1 MITFTNNGKAV
12 ELNSPT
18 DMPKASSF
26 LWNKKM
32 MMHVNCRGY
41 CTAQFMQPEPAKY
54 SRGPM
59 LEASTFMQP
68 EQAYYAHHPGR
79 FFYIRDHDYK
89 TLFSIPYEPVR
100 AHLDSYTFRV
110 EAHKITWCIQQK
122 NLFITVELTL
132 ATNEALE
139 LWSVTIKNTDNKQ
152 RSFSLYPYFTVGNMS
167 WMNQS
172 GEFNSDLNAIICKG
186 ITPYQKV
193 DDYFK
198 HQHFKDITFLY
209 SSEQPSSWDVSQA
222 EFEGEGGL
230 HNPSSIQNTELFKS
244 KAIYENPCAA
254 LQFDITLEANT
265 EKSFN
270 FVFGPAKNKEEIIH
284 LKNTFFATTETI
296 NNTKTQYKK
305 YIDGIKQPLQITTPD
320 NELNQFVNH
329 WLPRQIFYHGDI
341 NRLSTDPQ
349 TRNYLQDAMGMAY
362 LNPKK
367 CKEALQTA
375 LSQQHI
381 SGAMPDGILIH
392 PDAELKYINQVP
404 HTDHCVWLP
413 LCLSVYLQETGDY
426 EFLNDCLP
434 YTSSPIANNENS
446 NRNTNEYKTESVI
459 QHLNRAMDFLY
470 YARDEHGLSYIQQ
483 GDWCDPM
490 NMVGYKGKGV
500 SAWLCFATIYAMKQ
514 WASILDNANE
524 HKKSNEFLQKAK
536 ECEQQAN
543 AHFWDG
549 NWYAR
554 GITDDGKSFGVHTDD
569 EGKIFLNPQAW
580 AFLSQSTNNTRKSTM
595 LEAIDTLL
603 TTPYGVQMLAPAYTG
618 MREDVGRVTQKHPG
632 SAENGSV
639 YNHAA
644 AFYAYS
650 LFTINETDR
659 GINTLRK
666 MIPGSD
672 TSDYKQRGQLPV
684 FIPNYYRG
692 AHSQIPTTAGKSSQL
707 FNTGTVH
714 WFLRTLNDG
723 LLGFDIKKDTVTIK
737 PQLPTHWNEFKST
750 RVVRGHTFHIHV
762 HRALS
767 AQETP
772 KNAIHIVYNDRTIKG
787 VLMIDFTQFNP
798 DKCEKYE
805 HTIDYTLPFN
815 G

>member
-1 MITFTNNGKAV
+1 MINFTNNGKTV

-32 MMHVNCRGY
+32 MIHVNCRGY

-68 EQAYYAHHPGR
+68 EQAHYAHHPGR
-79 FFYIRDHDYK
+79 FFYVRDHDNK
-89 TLFSIPYEPVR
+89 SMFSVPYEPVR
-100 AHLDSYTFRV
+100 AHLDSYVFRV
-110 EAHKITWCIQQK
+110 DTHKITWRVTKSNIV
-122 NLFITVELTL
+122 ITVELTL
-132 ATNEALE
+132 ATHEALE
-139 LWSVTIKNTDNKQ
+139 LWSVTVKNTDNKK
-152 RSFSLYPYFTVGNMS
+152 RSLSLYPYFTIGNMS

-172 GEFNSDLNAIICKG
+172 GEFNSDLNTIICKG

-198 HQHFKDITFLY
+198 NQHFKDITFLY

-230 HNPSSIQNTELFKS
+230 HNPSSIQNANLFKS

-254 LQFDITLEANT
+254 LQFDLTLEKNT
-265 EKSFN
+265 EKTYD
-270 FVFGPAKNKEEIIH
+270 FVFGPAKNKKEIAH
-284 LKNTFFATTETI
+284 LKSILFS
-296 NNTKTQYKK
+296 TKEKLNHTRSKYKS
-305 YIDGIKQPLQITTPD
+305 YIDSIKKPLHITTPD
-320 NELNQFVNH
+320 KELNYFVNH
-329 WLPRQIFYHGDI
+329 WLPRQVFYHGDI

-362 LNPKK
+362 IKPQK

-375 LSQQHI
+375 LSQQYT

-426 EFLNDCLP
+426 EFLNECLP
-434 YTSSPIANNENS
+434 YAKDSKV
-446 NRNTNEYKTESVI
+446 NTEIKSESVI
-459 QHLNRAMDFLY
+459 KHLNRAMDFLY
-470 YARDEHGLSYIQQ
+470 HARDERGLSYIQQ

-490 NMVGYKGKGV
+490 NMVGYKSKGV

-524 HKKSNEFLQKAK
+524 HKKSIEFLQKAK

-543 AHFWDG
+543 TYFWDG
-549 NWYAR
+549 GWYAR
-554 GITDDGKSFGVHTDD
+554 GMTDDGKSFGIHTDS
-569 EGKIFLNPQAW
+569 EGKLFLNPQAW
-580 AFLSQSTNNTRKSTM
+580 AFLSQSAKDTHKSTM
-595 LEAIDTLL
+595 LAAIDTHL

-618 MREDVGRVTQKHPG
+618 MRDDVGRVTQKHPG
-632 SAENGSV
+632 SAENGSI

-659 GINTLRK
+659 GIDTLRK
-666 MIPGSD
+666 MIPSGD
-672 TSDYKQRGQLPV
+672 INDYKRRGQLPV

-692 AHSQIPTTAGKSSQL
+692 AYSQIPATAGKSSQL

-723 LLGFDIKKDTVTIK
+723 LLGFKIKKDTLIIT
-737 PQLPTHWNEFKST
+737 PQLPTYWQSFKST
-750 RVVRGHTFHIHV
+750 RMLRGHTFHMHV
-762 HRALS
+762 RRALS
-767 AQETP
+767 AQEAPENTTR
-772 KNAIHIVYNDRTIKG
+772 IIYNGRNIKG
-787 VLMIDFTQFNP
+787 SLMIDFTQLTT
-798 DKCEKYE
+798 DKDV
-805 HTIDYTLPFN
+805 HTIDYILACD